1 VLQLGRL
8 LSSLR
13 LPLPPLFWVLGLE
26 RQLAF
31 YHNLLLFIPLLNYL
45 RTVQFCDLV
54 NVIYYFKLELDLAS
68 AEFVVFVL
76 CLSGLDHVL
85 CDLVR

>member
-1 VLQLGRL
+1 MDFFFL
-8 LSSLR
+8 LFAFLC
-13 LPLPPLFWVLGLE
+13 LLFFWCWDWGGNWL
-26 RQLAF
+26 F

-68 AEFVVFVL
+68 TEFVVLVL

-85 CDLVR
+85 GYLVW